1 MAHYY
6 PLEEKHYKKYVVTY
20 HSSEWSAWWRN
31 DESGIQ
37 QLSFEGKMFRH
48 QNLRAVR
55 IRLTSLETLMFSK
68 RKGDILWQVTNHY
81 WRCVGRSLV
90 MCICCHIV
98 LYSLNTFSSLLR
110 EGNFREYWRF
120 IEHFAAWEWQKIV
133 ASDSSSESQLAS
145 TMNHTVNSII

>member
-20 HSSEWSAWWRN
+20 HSSEWSAWCRN

-37 QLSFEGKMFRH
+37 QLSFEGKMFH
-48 QNLRAVR
+48 QNFRAVK
-55 IRLTSLETLMFSK
+55 ISLTSLETLMFSK

-81 WRCVGRSLV
+81 WRCVWWSLV
-90 MCICCHIV
+90 MCMLSYSIV
-98 LYSLNTFSSLLR
+98 LIKHLLTNLDGR
-110 EGNFREYWRF
+110 QFQEILAIF
-120 IEHFAAWEWQKIV
+120 EHFAAWEWQKIV

>member
-6 PLEEKHYKKYVVTY
+6 SLEKQFYKKYVITY
-20 HSSEWSAWWRN
+20 HSSEWSAWCRN

-48 QNLRAVR
+48 RNFRAVR

-68 RKGDILWQVTNHY
+68 RKGDILWQMTNHY
-81 WRCVGRSLV
+81 WRCVWRSLG
-90 MCICCHIV
+90 MCMLSHRIV
-98 LYSLNTFSSLLR
+98 LIKHLLINLDGR
-110 EGNFREYWRF
+110 QFQVIWEVYWTLCCLRVT
-120 IEHFAAWEWQKIV
+120 KIV

-145 TMNHTVNSII
+145 TMNHTVNSLI